1 MVYVMRQIQKQDKS
15 LIQRLKKF
23 SLCLTP
29 LLLTGCASLQTESDL
44 ASNQVEGQ
52 EISQKDETI
61 EILTTN
67 DSMTSANVL
76 RDQLVRN
83 GFDVEFNIQPD
94 FSSLLAQHDVGNF
107 DITMMGWST
116 VTGSPD
122 YAVRSI
128 YHSQGDSSLIDDPYV
143 DELIDQAA
151 TELPEDY
158 QATYTE
164 LEDYV
169 VEDQAYAVG
178 TDTRYEPLAFNH
190 EVLDPDSIVNYSA
203 REIPW
208 NELSYLDEGQNDTRP
223 LVTSQQYVEMTSF
236 DPIRANDASV
246 AAVNSNMYSRLV
258 NLDENDEVTTDDSL
272 SYNYV
277 IGEGNQD
284 YYFILRD
291 NVNFAKV
298 EDGQVEDTGD
308 LVGGEDVV
316 YSLNRAANPDSVPDH
331 LSYSLF
337 TTVEGAELVTDLD
350 ELASNQSSQSD
361 ASLLEELESGLDQP
375 IQALVESDDEVDN
388 QSGYYQVV
396 KLTTEF
402 PFPQVLNHLA
412 HVASGIV
419 SKDQVESVND
429 FEVEDYNPAED
440 RAYGDQAAL
449 MRGGSYDNHLYASGP
464 YIMIYR
470 DNTQAIFQKN
480 PAYKPDSD
488 EEAQIDQVTLRLI
501 SDATSSLSALRSGEL
516 DLLQGSEEILPV
528 KYEVIEEE
536 NHLSLDTV
544 VGTGVSYIQFNLLSD
559 DRPISQSANLRRA
572 VLYTIN
578 QDEMIAI
585 EQGNSLPARSTLT
598 PIIDTGKQGI
608 EADSEKVEFYYN
620 EYLNE

>member
-1 MVYVMRQIQKQDKS
+1 MRQIQKQDKS
-15 LIQRLKKF
+15 LIQRLKQF

-128 YHSQGDSSLIDDPYV
+128 YHSQGDSSLIEDPYV

-208 NELSYLDEGQNDTRP
+208 NELSYLDEGQNETRP
-223 LVTSQQYVEMTSF
+223 LVTSQQYVEMTSL